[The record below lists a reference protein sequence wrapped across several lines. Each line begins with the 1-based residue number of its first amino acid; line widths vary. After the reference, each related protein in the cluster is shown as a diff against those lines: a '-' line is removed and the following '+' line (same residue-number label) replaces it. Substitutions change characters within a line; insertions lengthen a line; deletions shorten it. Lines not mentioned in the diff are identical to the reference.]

1 MHVTVHDVAR
11 HAKVSISTVS
21 RVLNGSARVAADK
34 KNRVLDAVRALGYIP
49 NPAARDLVRRK
60 TGTIGA
66 LLPHITGEFFAKI
79 LAGLDSA
86 AQDHNRLLVVS
97 ASHRH
102 ASQFSDALRGLQRR
116 VDGLVIMAPEL
127 EAEEVLAMT
136 GPGIPTVFLN
146 TRSKDPN
153 IHAFDFDNHG
163 GMSAM
168 TRLVLEAGHE
178 HIAFVMGPDQAHDAQ
193 ERLMGFRHALTPGTH
208 TVEIAGDFSSERG
221 HDAAVSILQTAPQT
235 TAIIAANDLSA
246 LGVLRA
252 LLERGIDVPGD
263 MIVTGFDDI
272 SSARFAMPSLTSV
285 HVPIRQ
291 LTKQAVCHL
300 VSLIN
305 GPIAPVRHMEQ
316 LNLSLRESTAHAV
329 EQNCL
334 KTFS

>member
-21 RVLNGSARVAADK
+21 RVLNGSARVTADK
-34 KNRVLDAVRALGYIP
+34 KSRVLDAVRALGYIP
-49 NPAARDLVRRK
+49 NPAARDLARRK

-66 LLPHITGEFFAKI
+66 LLPHITGEFFAEI

-116 VDGLVIMAPEL
+116 VDGLLIMAPEL

-146 TRSKDPN
+146 TRSKAPN
-153 IHAFDFDNHG
+153 IHAFDFDNYG
-163 GMSAM
+163 GMYEM

-178 HIAFVMGPDQAHDAQ
+178 HIAFVMGPKEAHDAQ

-208 TVEIAGDFSSERG
+208 AVEIAGDFSSERG
-221 HDAAVSILQTAPQT
+221 HDAAVSILQMAPQT
-235 TAIIAANDLSA
+235 TAIVAANDLSA

-300 VSLIN
+300 VNLIN
-305 GPIAPVRHMEQ
+305 GPMATARHMEQ

-329 EQNCL
+329 EQKCL